1 MEFMELFHLVVGCK
15 VIEASGVHALPDGCS
30 FVVGKT
36 INAGTARLYLAR
48 HSREFLLVLFR
59 PGLDLLQQ

>member
-1 MEFMELFHLVVGCK
+1 MEFLELVHLMVGCK
-15 VIEASGVHALPDGCS
+15 VTDASGVHALPDGCS
-30 FVVGKT
+30 LVIGKT

-48 HSREFLLVLFR
+48 YSREFLLIFFR